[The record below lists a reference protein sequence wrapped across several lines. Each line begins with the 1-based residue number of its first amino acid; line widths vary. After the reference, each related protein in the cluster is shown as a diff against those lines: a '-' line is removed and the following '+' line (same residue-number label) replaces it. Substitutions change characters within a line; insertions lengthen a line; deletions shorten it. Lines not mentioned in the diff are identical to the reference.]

1 MLHIIIANIIDFI
14 ASMVQ
19 IYSGTVKEK
28 GKILLLQI
36 LQLGMQTVSMLM
48 LGAIPGAIS
57 NVLSCVRNYLCYKN
71 IFTWPIKI
79 ILIVLSAV
87 LTVVFNNQGIL
98 GYLPFVVC
106 TIYVLLM
113 DMKDPVKF
121 KLLVT
126 LTFVPWVFYFLI
138 IQSYTGALFAAASV
152 VTSFGT
158 WVKMRRGVEGE
169 DNGSENIFR
178 ST

>member
-1 MLHIIIANIIDFI
+1 MNIIIANIIDFI

-19 IYSGTVKEK
+19 IYSGTVKDK

-36 LQLGMQTVSMLM
+36 LQLGMQTVSMVL

-79 ILIVLSAV
+79 ILIILSGI
-87 LTVVFNNQGIL
+87 LTVAFNNQGLL

-106 TIYVLLM
+106 TVYVLLM
-113 DMKDPVKF
+113 DMKDPIKF

-126 LTFVPWVFYFLI
+126 LTFVPWVFYFLV
-138 IQSYTGALFAAASV
+138 IQSYTGAFFAAMSV
-152 VTSFGT
+152 ATSLWT
-158 WVKMRRGVEGE
+158 WIKMTRGVEE
-169 DNGSENIFR
+169 EA
-178 ST
+178 